1 MKTFATAI
9 LLSTVAGSATVIK
22 PYPNTKCTGEAAAT
36 QPTDF
41 ADKACMTYLE
51 NFSKEDAQKAKV
63 GCLEITE
70 EPVGTITGC
79 TLKWGT
85 VKNGLFNSADG
96 TPATHTY
103 LAMDG
108 KDWKAPPIH
117 KDFKAGAGKICK
129 TKVGESI
136 AAVTDHATCKAGC
149 AKAAALS
156 DDTKKGKSC
165 CSYNLS
171 TTEPGDCILGKG
183 DETIP
188 EPISVYSGSS
198 IMTDATFE
206 EVPDEV
212 VADSAIRVA
221 MGSLVLAA
229 TTAMLSF

>member
-1 MKTFATAI
+1 MPGDIGDVGCRNHLEKA
-9 LLSTVAGSATVIK
+9 SVAAGYKEKV
-22 PYPNTKCTGEAAAT
+22 
-36 QPTDF
+36 
-41 ADKACMTYLE
+41 ACMEL
-51 NFSKEDAQKAKV
+51 
-63 GCLEITE
+63 TE
-70 EPVGTITGC
+70 EPVGTIKTC
-79 TLKWGT
+79 TIKWGT

-229 TTAMLSF
+229 TTAMLSFWLPPLFINY